1 MKKNK
6 YLINS
11 QDEIIKLK
19 HNLMETT
26 ESTTTIT
33 GSKDK
38 SIPSVSELFEE
49 NVRETLINEYNFEES
64 CFPEDVLYRKIY
76 NENRS
81 INKTILSAKNEIIR
95 INNAYYL
102 FQLNQ
107 NSSIS
112 IFLKDK
118 LIKTI
123 KDSQYIKEESINNE
137 IIFLQHHGEV
147 EVDGILVRDNNF
159 RLSLFRESE
168 VLMIYNNINIEE
180 EETFEVMVLEIKS
193 KADYLIDLI
202 IQLKRDSKFFNG
214 LTKEKIVYIGFVG
227 SGKVDHRINFKELLQ
242 GMKCVLYL
250 IKDNKLCGRN
260 LKRNTDWMTVNRVKK
275 LTDKTREHTE
285 KINQIDNK
293 MDIIM
298 EHLGIKIDDN
308 DKKKNNQ

>member
-64 CFPEDVLYRKIY
+64 YFPEDVLYRKIY

-81 INKTILSAKNEIIR
+81 INKTILSTKNEIIR

-102 FQLNQ
+102 FQLNK

-123 KDSQYIKEESINNE
+123 KDSQYIKE
-137 IIFLQHHGEV
+137 
-147 EVDGILVRDNNF
+147 
-159 RLSLFRESE
+159 
-168 VLMIYNNINIEE
+168 
-180 EETFEVMVLEIKS
+180 
-193 KADYLIDLI
+193 
-202 IQLKRDSKFFNG
+202 
-214 LTKEKIVYIGFVG
+214 
-227 SGKVDHRINFKELLQ
+227 
-242 GMKCVLYL
+242 
-250 IKDNKLCGRN
+250 
-260 LKRNTDWMTVNRVKK
+260 
-275 LTDKTREHTE
+275 
-285 KINQIDNK
+285 
-293 MDIIM
+293 
-298 EHLGIKIDDN
+298 
-308 DKKKNNQ
+308 